1 MCNKSWNEAF
11 GEKLFNFMLFNYRYF
26 VLCHPTNLRSQAIV
40 AMQSIMLPMGTVC
53 HRKLACA
60 MRVEMKHLKK
70 RYSTLCCWI
79 SDILSFV
86 TPPLCVHSHLW
97 QCNHYACDGFVC
109 QKKLACAIRVEV
121 KNLERRDSSLC
132 CSNSD
137 ILSFVTPAPSIHRH
151 LWKTNPLCLRW
162 GLCVKRSMHM
172 Q

>member
-1 MCNKSWNEAF
+1 M
-11 GEKLFNFMLFNYRYF
+11 LLNFRYF
-26 VLCHPTNLRSQAIV
+26 VLCHPTPLLSQPFV
-40 AMQSIMLPMGTVC
+40 AMQSIMLVMG
-53 HRKLACA
+53 
-60 MRVEMKHLKK
+60 
-70 RYSTLCCWI
+70 S
-79 SDILSFV
+79 
-86 TPPLCVHSHLW
+86 
-97 QCNHYACDGFVC
+97 VC

-121 KNLERRDSSLC
+121 KNLEEPDSSLC